1 MAAKGLFS
9 ANAKKETEPMLQ
21 YLEPGAG
28 AASGSAS
35 SLPPSASNPRPP
47 RPERVRHLLYGSLPA
62 LDRTIK
68 VLHALGYAEPKDWSE
83 PLPVPQGGM
92 PPQAI
97 RPTEETPP
105 SPVDETPPSTVEGA
119 PPSGVKVWMVILT
132 KTMLLE

>member
-1 MAAKGLFS
+1 
-9 ANAKKETEPMLQ
+9 MLQ

-68 VLHALGYAEPKDWSE
+68 ILHALGYAEPNDWSE
-83 PLPVPQGGM
+83 PLPIPQGGGA
-92 PPQAI
+92 PPAVNS
-97 RPTEETPP
+97 TEETPP
-105 SPVDETPPSTVEGA
+105 SPVEGA
-119 PPSGVKVWMVILT
+119 LPSGVEVWMVILT
-132 KTMLLE
+132 KTILLE